1 MKPIQIGILGLGT
14 VGSGTLTVLKRNSE
28 EINRRVD
35 REISV
40 KRAAVKN
47 INKHRQQPFKD
58 VPLTNDP
65 FEILDDPQIDIVV
78 ELIGGIEPAHDYL
91 VQALKNHKHIVTA
104 NKELIALRGSEL
116 FKLAQENSV
125 VIAFEAAVGGGIS
138 IIKAIREG
146 LAGNRIQSLTGII
159 NGTSNYILTGM
170 KEQNCSFNEMLHQA
184 QEFGFAEADPTF
196 DIEGIDAV
204 HKLTI
209 LASIAFGIPL
219 QDVNQIYREGIAKV
233 TSEDIA
239 YAEELK
245 YKIKP
250 IAVARSTE
258 LGIELRVH
266 PSLIATDQL
275 LANVDGVMNAVM
287 VNGDAV
293 GQTLYYGAG
302 AGSEPTASAI
312 VADIVDVA
320 RVLTSDP
327 ENRVPHL
334 AFQPNCLSSR
344 AITPIE
350 QVSTGNY
357 LRIYAVN
364 QAGVL
369 AEVAQI
375 LGDHKISIESILQK
389 RSDSHEDILPIVIIT
404 QQIAEKNMQLAL
416 RQLQA
421 LDTVIGKIMRIRI
434 ENLA

>member
-14 VGSGTLTVLKRNSE
+14 VGSGTLTVLKRNFE
-28 EINRRVD
+28 EINRRVG

-40 KRAAVKN
+40 KRVAVRN
-47 INKHRQQPFKD
+47 VGKHRQIPFKD

-78 ELIGGIEPAHDYL
+78 ELIGGIEPTCGYL
-91 VQALKNHKHIVTA
+91 VQALKNRKHIVTA
-104 NKELIALRGSEL
+104 NKELIALRGSEF

-170 KEQNCSFNEMLHQA
+170 KEQNCSFKEMLHQA
-184 QEFGFAEADPTF
+184 QKLGFAEADPTF

-219 QDVNQIYREGIAKV
+219 QDVDQIYREGISKI

-245 YKIKP
+245 FKIKP
-250 IAVARSTE
+250 IAVASSTE

-266 PSLIATDQL
+266 PSMIATDQL

-302 AGSEPTASAI
+302 AGAEPTASAV

-334 AFQPNCLSSR
+334 AFQPNCLSSK
-344 AITPIE
+344 AITPLE
-350 QVSTGNY
+350 QVSTANY
-357 LRIYAVN
+357 LRIKAVN
-364 QAGVL
+364 RAGVL

-389 RSDSHEDILPIVIIT
+389 KSDSHEEILPIVIIT
-404 QQIAEKNMQLAL
+404 QQTVEKNMHLAL
-416 RQLQA
+416 QQLQV
-421 LDTVIGKIMRIRI
+421 LDTVVDRIMRIRI